1 MENLKED
8 ENNIDYHISI
18 IKKSLFKI
26 KSLCKN
32 KQDAYLYKTVIINL
46 VENILFYFYF

>member
-8 ENNIDYHISI
+8 VNDINYHISI
-18 IKKSLFKI
+18 IKKSLLKI

-32 KQDAYLYKTVIINL
+32 KQEAYLYKNVIINL